1 MAGGDANGGH
11 RLFRFLM
18 ESHFGGAGW
27 ATELDRLTSTCSL
40 ATFNALLGEVD
51 TACCTSSDES
61 DEDACIAGVP
71 TSCAYHCGRVWTKFY
86 EQCKDLLNNFFDDMS
101 AYARFTGSC
110 LDVDPVGMTL
120 ALADADC
127 SICGD
132 GDVTSLEQCD
142 DGAANANAPG
152 ACRTNCEA
160 PRCGD
165 EIVDPGETCD
175 DGFKNC
181 GSTQSLDGCADDTI
195 CGANC
200 QNLELPNSCQAI
212 KAAAPGST
220 DGVYEVRP
228 TGAAQPISVYCDMMR
243 NGGGWTLLVTSLN
256 NAWTVL
262 NFGGPSLAFLSRTG
276 HGEERR
282 QPVNFG

>member
-1 MAGGDANGGH
+1 
-11 RLFRFLM
+11 
-18 ESHFGGAGW
+18 
-27 ATELDRLTSTCSL
+27 LTSTCSL

-86 EQCKDLLNNFFDDMS
+86 EQCKDLLDNFFDDMS
-101 AYARFTGSC
+101 AYARFTDSC

-160 PRCGD
+160 PR
-165 EIVDPGETCD
+165 
-175 DGFKNC
+175 
-181 GSTQSLDGCADDTI
+181 
-195 CGANC
+195 
-200 QNLELPNSCQAI
+200 
-212 KAAAPGST
+212 
-220 DGVYEVRP
+220 
-228 TGAAQPISVYCDMMR
+228 
-243 NGGGWTLLVTSLN
+243 
-256 NAWTVL
+256 
-262 NFGGPSLAFLSRTG
+262 
-276 HGEERR
+276 
-282 QPVNFG
+282 

>member
-1 MAGGDANGGH
+1 
-11 RLFRFLM
+11 
-18 ESHFGGAGW
+18 
-27 ATELDRLTSTCSL
+27 
-40 ATFNALLGEVD
+40 
-51 TACCTSSDES
+51 
-61 DEDACIAGVP
+61 
-71 TSCAYHCGRVWTKFY
+71 
-86 EQCKDLLNNFFDDMS
+86 
-101 AYARFTGSC
+101 
-110 LDVDPVGMTL
+110 
-120 ALADADC
+120 
-127 SICGD
+127 
-132 GDVTSLEQCD
+132 
-142 DGAANANAPG
+142 
-152 ACRTNCEA
+152 
-160 PRCGD
+160 
-165 EIVDPGETCD
+165 VDPGETCD